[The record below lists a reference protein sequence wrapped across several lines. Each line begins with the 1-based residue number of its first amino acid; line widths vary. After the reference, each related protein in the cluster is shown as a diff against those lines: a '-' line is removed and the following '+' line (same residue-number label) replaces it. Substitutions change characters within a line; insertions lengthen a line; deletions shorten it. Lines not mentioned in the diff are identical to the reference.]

1 MEHETKQRVVG
12 SLVLVLLALIFLPL
26 ILDGDGGYQAGIES
40 RVPQAP
46 TVDIM
51 PEPIPLRP
59 VIEADRFP
67 PRQESAPPLEL
78 TDMPTEAEQEPV
90 SEVEATAPDLA
101 GSTDP
106 QESEPVP
113 LVDSEPTLDQAA
125 LPEGWSV
132 RLGVFSNL
140 QNAVNLEARLLN
152 AGYRAYTRAMP
163 AAQGTATGVF
173 VGPQVDRDEANRLK
187 SRLQE
192 EFELS
197 GLVVRFEVESF

>member
-12 SLVLVLLALIFLPL
+12 SFVLVMLALIFLPL
-26 ILDGDGGYQAGIES
+26 ILDGDGGYQPGIES
-40 RVPQAP
+40 RVPQTP
-46 TVDIM
+46 NVDIM

-67 PRQESAPPLEL
+67 TPQESAPPVLL
-78 TDMPTEAEQEPV
+78 TDLPVEAEPEPVTEAE
-90 SEVEATAPDLA
+90 ATDLA
-101 GSTDP
+101 QSADP
-106 QESEPVP
+106 QQSDPVP
-113 LVDSEPTLDQAA
+113 LVDSKPTLDPVA
-125 LPEGWSV
+125 LPESWSV
-132 RLGVFSNL
+132 RLGVFSNQ